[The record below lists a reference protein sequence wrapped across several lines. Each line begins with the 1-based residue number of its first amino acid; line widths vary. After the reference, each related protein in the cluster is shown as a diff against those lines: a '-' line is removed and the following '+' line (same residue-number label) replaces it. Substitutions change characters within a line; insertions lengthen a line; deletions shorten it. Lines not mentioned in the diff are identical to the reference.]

1 MSMKLLAE
9 NMSLSLMILS
19 GCLLKSVFGRGVAMV
34 GGGGRFCG
42 DCTTPRTFGESESWY
57 WFNRFGSI
65 LVAGGILATLVSS
78 VCCVCCCLQYKRTKK
93 EKEKRRR
100 ESEQEQERR
109 ESSQVEVWPRF

>member
-1 MSMKLLAE
+1 MLLLVT
-9 NMSLSLMILS
+9 LSV
-19 GCLLKSVFGRGVAMV
+19 CLINHVHARGVAVV
-34 GGGGRFCG
+34 GSHGSSHGVY
-42 DCTTPRTFGESESWY
+42 TTPRTFGESESWY

-100 ESEQEQERR
+100 ESEQEEERR